1 MKNAKQEVMS
11 YLTKT
16 SKHFFKNEKGDTLEV
31 KFNPETG
38 VFTYTGSPRSHSIE
52 DYLIGYKE
60 NTKCVIKH
68 ILFLGKG
75 FKSVKRPKVTVESV

>member
-1 MKNAKQEVMS
+1 MKNTKQEVVN

-16 SKHFFKNEKGDTLEV
+16 SKHFFKNEKGETLEV

-38 VFTYTGSPRSHSIE
+38 IFTYTGNPRSHSID
-52 DYLIGYKE
+52 DYLIGCKE

-68 ILFLGKG
+68 ILFLNKK
-75 FKSVKRPKVTVESV
+75 FKSIKRPKVTEEV

>member
-1 MKNAKQEVMS
+1 MKNTKQEVIS

-38 VFTYTGSPRSHSIE
+38 EFSYNGSRVYNINGFLE
-52 DYLIGYKE
+52 NYKE
-60 NTKCVIKH
+60 NAKCVIKH
-68 ILFLGKG
+68 MLFLNKK
-75 FKSVKRPKVTVESV
+75 FKSVKRPKVIAEV